1 MTLQVYTDGGS
12 LNNPGKAAS
21 AFVIYKDK
29 TILFKEGKK
38 IGINTN
44 NVAEYQA
51 LIMAW
56 EKIITLISTRQ
67 IATPDKIE
75 FFADSQLMVNQL
87 LGLYKVKNME
97 LKKLFLKIKDLEKKI
112 KTNFTYTH
120 VLREKNSLAD
130 SLVKQ
135 AFYS

>member
-51 LIMAW
+51 MIMAW
-56 EKIITLISTRQ
+56 EKIIALISTRQ

-87 LGLYKVKNME
+87 LGLYKVKNIE